1 MQETDVQDGVLAP
14 GGAGARRVLVVD
26 DNPLLRRV
34 LSSYLASWGY
44 AVDTASGGA
53 EALEVC
59 RRSPPDL
66 VVSDWMM
73 PGMDGLAFCRAF
85 RALKREAYGYFLL
98 LTSKGD
104 KDHVAQGLD
113 SGADDFLTKPVDPG
127 ELRARLT
134 AGERILD
141 MQREVR
147 VKNDLLRET
156 LGALQA
162 VHDSIDNDLV
172 EARKLQQSLVPE
184 RFRDFGGARV
194 SLSLVPAGRVGGDL
208 VGFFPAGTG
217 LVGLFAIDV
226 SGHGISSALM
236 TARLAGLLSSAM
248 PERNI
253 ALTRD
258 AGGRVRARPPV
269 DTAER
274 LNRLMREEMAVEHF
288 FTLFLALCDTE
299 TGRVRAVQAGHPHP
313 LVQRAD
319 GGIAPVGQG
328 GLPIGLIPGAR
339 YEELRLRLNP
349 GDRLLIVSDGVIEC
363 PDQHGGMFG
372 EAGLQ
377 RALAGMAGLRGP
389 ALIDALLQRL
399 QKGNPARDFPDDV
412 SAILYEAGPSP

>member
-1 MQETDVQDGVLAP
+1 MQETEVQDGALTP
-14 GGAGARRVLVVD
+14 GGPGARRVLVVD

-34 LSSYLASWGY
+34 LTAYLSGWGY

-59 RRSPPDL
+59 RHAPPDL

-85 RALKREAYGYFLL
+85 RALEREDYGYFLL

-127 ELRARLT
+127 ELRARLA

-141 MQREVR
+141 MQRELR
-147 VKNDLLRET
+147 AKNRLLQTT
-156 LGALQA
+156 LAALQA
-162 VHDSIDNDLV
+162 VHASIDSDLV

-184 RFRDFGGARV
+184 RFRDFGTARV
-194 SLSLVPAGRVGGDL
+194 SLALVPAGRVGGDL
-208 VGFFPAGTG
+208 VGFFPAGPG
-217 LVGLFAIDV
+217 HVGLFALDV

-236 TARLAGLLSSAM
+236 TARLAGLLSSSM

-253 ALTRD
+253 ALRRD
-258 AGGRVRARPPV
+258 ARGRVRARPPV

-274 LNRLMREEMAVEHF
+274 LNRLMREELAVEHF
-288 FTLFLALCDTE
+288 FTLFLAICE
-299 TGRVRAVQAGHPHP
+299 IGTGRIRAVQAGHPHP
-313 LVQRAD
+313 LVRRAD
-319 GGIAPVGQG
+319 GTIAPVGQG

-339 YEELRLRLNP
+339 YEELRLHLRP
-349 GDRLLIVSDGVIEC
+349 GDRLLVVSDGVIEC
-363 PDQHGGMFG
+363 PDRRGGMFG
-372 EAGLQ
+372 EAGLHH
-377 RALAGMAGLRGP
+377 ALAEMGDRSGP
-389 ALIDALLQRL
+389 ALMDALLERL
-399 QKGNPARDFPDDV
+399 RHAAPARDFPDDV
-412 SAILYEAGPSP
+412 SAILYEVGPSP